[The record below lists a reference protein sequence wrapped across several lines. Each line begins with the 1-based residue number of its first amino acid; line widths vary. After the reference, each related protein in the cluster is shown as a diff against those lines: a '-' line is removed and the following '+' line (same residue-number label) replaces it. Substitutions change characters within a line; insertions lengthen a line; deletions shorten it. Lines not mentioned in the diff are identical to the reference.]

1 MNINIF
7 FELVNIYIWT
17 QDNINSELNVTVNSV
32 YSPNNVKIFL

>member
-32 YSPNNVKIFL
+32 YSPNNGKIFL

>member
-7 FELVNIYIWT
+7 FELVSIYIWT

-32 YSPNNVKIFL
+32 YSPNNGKIFL

>member
-17 QDNINSELNVTVNSV
+17 QDNINSELNVTVYSV
-32 YSPNNVKIFL
+32 YSPNNGKIFL

>member
-17 QDNINSELNVTVNSV
+17 QDNINFELIVTVNIV
-32 YSPNNVKIFL
+32 YSPNNGKIFW